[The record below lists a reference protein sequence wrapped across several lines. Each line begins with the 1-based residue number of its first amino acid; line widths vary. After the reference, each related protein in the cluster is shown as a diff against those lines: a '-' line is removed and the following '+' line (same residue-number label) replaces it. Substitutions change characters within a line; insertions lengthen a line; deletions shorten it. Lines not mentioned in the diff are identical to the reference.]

1 MENNQVTAATMA
13 GLKILEKG
21 MALPIIAC
29 RSLQN
34 FLFTAPGKV
43 SNLLRLDIPGRHI
56 AAAMGMASETGAVDK
71 LLMAF
76 AKQLHD
82 AGDRSFVDPLPPAD
96 EIPRA
101 VRGVFGGISDEQID
115 KVFQGEQDPVTKIL
129 EIRLRLQLSHYR
141 SMPQWI
147 QQLAN
152 RQVPAEIV
160 QSVLFKGKLLDAR
173 EVTDLANHWYQEDLI
188 VDASNKTLGHAMG
201 YGIAAMAMTGAALL
215 ALQVVGFDAPS
226 ASGVTAA
233 FDTFNPE
240 VMSRA
245 AASVEAWGNL
255 LNGLQGVVMA
265 IAPMTLAPTVAR
277 STRRHFARAALSR
290 RIKSKTI
297 ESKLHLPVKESKV
310 EFEQALPELDAHR
323 QSLID
328 QVEEAHRNRYKP
340 LIELGIST
348 GLLRGRGF
356 SSGLESG
363 VPYLMNLINAYQ
375 NTIVFGGTGSGKTQ
389 RTLLPI
395 MRQIFRMKAAG
406 DLANMGWFVTDSKA
420 VLWQDVL
427 AIAIQEDFGAEN
439 VIVIGSEEGNY
450 GCNITRGVSPVQ
462 LTTWIDTIARM
473 AGRKNEGGSGFYKSM
488 SGYWGTQFANIA
500 WAYSHS
506 QGGLEYQRKTGCDP
520 YSLSFIFEIA
530 TDDVLLDKVIS
541 ELTNEIVQ
549 GSLVSDIIG
558 NADLINAMRLV
569 NTKWQD
575 LEAAKET
582 KTNIQ
587 ATLISDL
594 GPVLSNAKLN
604 RLFFEGR
611 DNLVQVDEQ
620 GDDVYDDQGNV
631 IYLPNQG
638 INYADVDF
646 CFQGKGVCINITSER
661 DGKAGS
667 YLLKMLASRF
677 RILSGERE
685 VLWKTA
691 TSEARL
697 RPDYNPALDDLIP
710 QDNPVYYVADEYQDL
725 VMVGGMDM
733 PVGDD
738 GYWNKNRSKGVI
750 GLIATQSVAALEQF
764 MGEKEVTNML
774 LNFRNKILL
783 QTEDI
788 KTIDYFIQLAGKTL
802 RMKTFGKNYFE
813 RQSMRELVV
822 NGVMEAPEFRLR
834 DSDLL
839 GLAVNEGDFDTVAPM
854 SRMSHEQYERYIQ
867 SVHDTQAARAEALQD
882 MGQPAATEIEI
893 ERTATEMEQKELS
906 EGNEEQ
912 NLLSVRD
919 VLGFSNSHAIIVT
932 QNYTQIHVEQIKL
945 TSNFTQEAE
954 WFERQKMAKAA
965 QGEAA

>member
-1 MENNQVTAATMA
+1 MA
-13 GLKILEKG
+13 GLKIVEIG
-21 MALPIIAC
+21 MALPIILS
-29 RSLQN
+29 RNLRN
-34 FLFTAPGKV
+34 LLFVAPGKI

-56 AAAMGMASETGAVDK
+56 AAAMGVGSETDTVDR
-71 LLMAF
+71 LMMMF
-76 AKQLHD
+76 AKQLHE
-82 AGDRSFVDPLPPAD
+82 AGDRSFIDPLPPAD

-101 VRGVFGGISDEQID
+101 VRSIFNGVSDEQID
-115 KVFQGEQDPVTKIL
+115 KVFHGEQDQATKTL
-129 EIRLRLQLSHYR
+129 ETRLRLQLSHYH
-141 SMPQWI
+141 SLPQWV

-152 RQVPAEIV
+152 HQVPAEIV
-160 QSVLFKGKLLDAR
+160 QSVLFKGKLLDGR
-173 EVTDLANHWYQEDLI
+173 EVTELSNHWYQEDLI
-188 VDASNKTLGHAMG
+188 VDAGNKTVGHAMG
-201 YGIAAMAMTGAALL
+201 YGIAAMAMTGAVLL
-215 ALQVVGFDAPS
+215 ALQMISGFDMS
-226 ASGVTAA
+226 TVSGVTTT
-233 FDTFNPE
+233 FDTFNPA
-240 VMSRA
+240 VTQHA
-245 AASVEAWGNL
+245 AESVKAWGTFW
-255 LNGLQGVVMA
+255 NGLQGAVMA
-265 IAPMTLAPTVAR
+265 VLPMTLAPTIAR
-277 STRRHFARAALSR
+277 SSRRHYARAALSR
-290 RIKSKTI
+290 RLKAKVYGSR
-297 ESKLHLPVKESKV
+297 LHLPVKESKV
-310 EFEQALPELDAHR
+310 EYEQALPELDAYR

-328 QVEEAHRNRYKP
+328 QAEEAYRNRYKP

-348 GLLRGRGF
+348 GLMRGRGF
-356 SSGLESG
+356 SAGLESG

-395 MRQIFRMKAAG
+395 MRQIFRLKAAG
-406 DLANMGWFVTDSKA
+406 ELANMGWFVTDSKA

-427 AIAIQEDFGAEN
+427 AIAIQEGFGAEN

-450 GCNITRGVSPVQ
+450 GCNITKGVSPVQ

-473 AGRKNEGGSGFYKSM
+473 SGRKNEGGSGFYKSM

-506 QGGLEYQRKTGCDP
+506 QGGLEHQRKTGCDP
-520 YSLSFIFEIA
+520 YCLSFIFEIA
-530 TDDVLLDKVIS
+530 TDDALLDKVIT
-541 ELTNEIVQ
+541 ELTNEIVH
-549 GSLVSDIIG
+549 GSLVSDIVG

-611 DNLVQVDEQ
+611 DNLIQVDKDGNDVYDEQ
-620 GDDVYDDQGNV
+620 GNV
-631 IYLPNQG
+631 VYLPNQG

-646 CFQGKGVCINITSER
+646 CFQGKGVCINVTSER

-691 TSEARL
+691 TSEARSL
-697 RPDYNPALDDLIP
+697 PGYDPERDDLIP

-725 VMVGGMDM
+725 AMVGGMDM

-764 MGEKEVTNML
+764 MGEKEVANML

-783 QTEDI
+783 QTEDV
-788 KTIDYFIQLAGKTL
+788 KTIEYFIQLAGKTL

-822 NGVMEAPEFRLR
+822 GGVMQEPEFMLR
-834 DSDLL
+834 DEDLMN
-839 GLAVNEGDFDTVAPM
+839 LAVNDGDYDTVAPM
-854 SRMSHEQYERYIQ
+854 DRMSHEQYNRYLQ
-867 SVHDTQAARAEALQD
+867 SVADAQAARTESLQD
-882 MGQPAATEIEI
+882 VGQPSATAIDI
-893 ERTATEMEQKELS
+893 ERTATDMEQKERS

-912 NLLSVRD
+912 SLLNVRD
-919 VLGFSNSHAIIVT
+919 VLGFSNSHAIIIT
-932 QNYTQIHVEQIKL
+932 QNYTQIHIEQIKL

-954 WFERQKMAKAA
+954 WFQRQKMAQAA
-965 QGEAA
+965 